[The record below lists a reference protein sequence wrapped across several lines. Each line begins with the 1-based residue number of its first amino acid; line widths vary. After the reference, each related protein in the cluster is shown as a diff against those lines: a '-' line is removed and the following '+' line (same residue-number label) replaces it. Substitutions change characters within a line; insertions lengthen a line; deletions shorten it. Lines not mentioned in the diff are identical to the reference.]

1 MWPFDYIKRKKQERI
16 DKEIEELKRKKEYFT
31 NRKTLVDS
39 YVKNN
44 IDKQFDLSR
53 SYRQREAERN
63 KNHNSRCPI
72 CGSNEVVLNY
82 KRYKGEVK
90 GSLDGSYSSSLFR
103 GSGHVSGNLDGK
115 FDTLVV
121 NKCNKCG
128 NEWEN
133 RPETA
138 YLINNDWYAGKF
150 NYEENTKAFLR
161 KIGRKLK
168 DVDNFDKYSL
178 DETCTTKQEKFDK
191 CIDDIKE
198 YLNDYCEELIELP
211 LEVLIYY
218 YKWCN
223 CIREWDDIVIFDY
236 EIDDYRGKYWGN
248 KIYLGRFQ
256 PNIEN
261 ILVNYLG
268 FKWSISYEG

>member
-1 MWPFDYIKRKKQERI
+1 MWPFDYIKRKRQERI
-16 DKEIEELKRKKEYFT
+16 DKEIEKLKRKKEYFT

-39 YVKNN
+39 YTKHHR
-44 IDKQFDLSR
+44 DEQFDLSY
-53 SYRQREAERN
+53 SYKQKEAERN
-63 KNHNSRCPI
+63 RNHNSRCPI

-138 YLINNDWYAGKF
+138 CLIDVCWYTGKF
-150 NYEENTKAFLR
+150 NYEERTKAFLR
-161 KIGRKLK
+161 KINRNLK

-178 DETCTTKQEKFDK
+178 DETCNTKQEKFEK
-191 CIDDIKE
+191 CINDIKE
-198 YLNDYCEELIELP
+198 DLNHYYEELIGLP

-223 CIREWDDIVIFDY
+223 CIREDDDIVIFDC
-236 EIDDYRGKYWGN
+236 EIDDYEGKYWEN
-248 KIYLGRFQ
+248 KLYLGRFQ
-256 PNIEN
+256 PHIEN
-261 ILVNYLG
+261 ILNYLG